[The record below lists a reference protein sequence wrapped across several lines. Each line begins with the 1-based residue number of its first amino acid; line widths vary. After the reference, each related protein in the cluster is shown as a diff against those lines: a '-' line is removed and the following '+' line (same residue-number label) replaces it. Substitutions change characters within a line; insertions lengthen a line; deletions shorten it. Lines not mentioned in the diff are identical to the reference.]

1 LFKRLTPYVES
12 TIGDYQCGYPG
23 ERSTADQIFTIRQ
36 ILEKC
41 SEHGKDTHHLF
52 IDFKAA
58 YDSIERRSLYASM
71 VELNIPQK
79 LIALVKATMN
89 NT

>member
-1 LFKRLTPYVES
+1 MPHVET
-12 TIGDYQCGYPG
+12 TISDYQCGYRMQ
-23 ERSTADQIFTIRQ
+23 RSTVDQIFTLCQ

-58 YDSIERRSLYASM
+58 HDSINRRSLYAATEDM
-71 VELNIPQK
+71 NIP
-79 LIALVKATMN
+79 
-89 NT
+89 